1 MSTNAAEER
10 AILYDVIIVGAGPAG
25 ISTAL
30 YLLRFAPHL
39 VGRTLVLEKAQ
50 HPRPK
55 PCAGGLLPDVDRVLE
70 ELGLDLSEV
79 PHEDA
84 RWSYFEYQGKGT
96 PIRPVGSPFAFH
108 VVRREEFDAWLVRKA
123 RERGIVIQEGT
134 RVRRVI
140 PRPDEVEVVT
150 SRGSYR
156 ARVVVG
162 ADGAHSVVRHAIARE
177 YRAGLARAVLIMAP
191 PRPGASPHKE
201 DEAFFEFS
209 CISEGVPGYIW
220 DFPSHLQGRPMRC
233 WGIYDSAAVP
243 GKSRRQIREYLAEE
257 LAQHGYRLEDYA
269 LDGAAIHRFD
279 VRNPFS
285 APRIL
290 LVGDA
295 AGVDGLFGEG
305 IGPALGYGRIA
316 ARAIAGAFERGDFS
330 FTDYRERVLQSEMG
344 KVLSRRALLARL
356 IYRLRS
362 PVLQRLIW
370 RRLSFLVQWA
380 VQTLLVD
387 WAKRELGGR

>member
-1 MSTNAAEER
+1 M
-10 AILYDVIIVGAGPAG
+10 YDVIIVGAGPAG
-25 ISTAL
+25 ASTAL

-39 VGRTLVLEKAQ
+39 AERTLVLEKAH

-96 PIRPVGSPFAFH
+96 PIRPAGSPFAFH
-108 VVRREEFDAWLVRKA
+108 VIRREEFDAWLVRKA
-123 RERGIVIQEGT
+123 RERGIAIREGT
-134 RVRRVI
+134 GVRRVI
-140 PRPDEVEVVT
+140 PRPNEVEVVT

-162 ADGAHSVVRHAIARE
+162 ADGTHSVVRQAIARE

-191 PRPGASPHKE
+191 PRPESSPHKE

-209 CISEGVPGYIW
+209 CISGGVPGYIW

-243 GKSRRQIREYLAEE
+243 GKPRRQIREYLAEE
-257 LAQHGYRLEDYA
+257 LARHGYRLEDYP

-279 VRNPFS
+279 VHNPFS
-285 APRIL
+285 APRVL

-316 ARAIAGAFERGDFS
+316 AQAIADAFERGDFS
-330 FTDYRERVLQSEMG
+330 FADYRERVLRSEMG

-370 RRLSFLVQWA
+370 RRLGFLVQWT
-380 VQTLLVD
+380 VQTFLVD
-387 WAKRELGGR
+387 WAKRGLDDR